1 MGIRKL
7 NMIKDNFYYC
17 LRERLG
23 SAQEYAAECAIRL
36 RHLEISRKADGE
48 FFKNNKFLFIIDE
61 IVNLPS
67 NIIKSYKVMRM
78 RLYLK
83 KCLAD
88 IKIIE
93 QEIKKYNLVKLEK
106 K

>member
-1 MGIRKL
+1 MGSYLSTEDLTEFEQTMAR
-7 NMIKDNFYYC
+7 NR
-17 LRERLG
+17 RE
-23 SAQEYAAECAIRL
+23 
-36 RHLEISRKADGE
+36 
-48 FFKNNKFLFIIDE
+48 NNKFLFIIDE

>member
-1 MGIRKL
+1 MLKRKTGICSG
-7 NMIKDNFYYC
+7 IC
-17 LRERLG
+17 T
-23 SAQEYAAECAIRL
+23 ECTIRL

-48 FFKNNKFLFIIDE
+48 FFKNNKFLFLIDE

-88 IKIIE
+88 IKIMQLEINKYE
-93 QEIKKYNLVKLEK
+93 QKLNLK
-106 K
+106 